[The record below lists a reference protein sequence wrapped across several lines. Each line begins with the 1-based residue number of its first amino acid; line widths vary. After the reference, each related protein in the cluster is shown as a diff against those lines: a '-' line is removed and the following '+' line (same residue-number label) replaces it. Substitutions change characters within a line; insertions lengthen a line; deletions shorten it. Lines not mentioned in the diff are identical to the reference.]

1 MADGDGDDGI
11 HYPNAITEELIK
23 LGQLPDDVDD
33 MGDAAAAL
41 FSRSDAAPIDL
52 EGALT
57 GNGAAA
63 SFNDAAAITSSTTGK
78 RRSPVW

>member
-33 MGDAAAAL
+33 MGDDATLL
-41 FSRSDAAPIDL
+41 FCSNA
-52 EGALT
+52 
-57 GNGAAA
+57 
-63 SFNDAAAITSSTTGK
+63 
-78 RRSPVW
+78 